1 MPTQVCVH
9 IGAQELPSSLF
20 CCIPGW
26 ILIAL
31 HLEGGQGATVCPAH
45 LLLREQNE
53 MSGPL

>member
-9 IGAQELPSSLF
+9 IGAQELPSPLVW
-20 CCIPGW
+20 CLPGW

-45 LLLREQNE
+45 LLLHEQNE
-53 MSGPL
+53 TSSPL

>member
-9 IGAQELPSSLF
+9 IGAQELPSPLF